1 MQIHASNHSLMPSGY
16 PAPFDPELGA
26 RCCELAADGKLL
38 PAIAKE
44 VGLSTTTIAKWRA
57 MNPIFERAFVTAR
70 DAGIDVLVD
79 TLSDIAETTPNVH
92 RARLICDNIRWI
104 AERRKRR
111 IYGASIDMSITQVP
125 ELAGT
130 LIEARR
136 RALPVSDQT
145 PALITQDVE
154 YVELIGNGTSDTE
167 SPVTKSTPNPF
178 D

>member
-1 MQIHASNHSLMPSGY
+1 MQSQVSDYSQMPSGY

-38 PAIAKE
+38 PEIAKAI
-44 VGLSTTTIAKWRA
+44 GLSTTTIAKWRA

-79 TLSDIAETTPNVH
+79 TLSDISANTPDVH
-92 RARLICDNIRWI
+92 RARLICDNIKWI

-130 LIEARR
+130 LLEARR
-136 RALPVSDQT
+136 RALPVSDQ
-145 PALITQDVE
+145 AQITDAQVTD
-154 YVELIGNGTSDTE
+154 YVLVNDAGTSDTE
-167 SPVTKSTPNPF
+167 SPAAKPIPNPF

>member
-1 MQIHASNHSLMPSGY
+1 MQSQVSNHSQMPTGY
-16 PAPFDPELGA
+16 PAPFDPEIGA

-38 PAIAKE
+38 PEIAKE
-44 VGLSTTTIAKWRA
+44 IGLSTTTIAKWRA
-57 MNPIFERAFVTAR
+57 LNPIFERAFTTAR

-79 TLSDIAETTPNVH
+79 TLSDISTNTPDVH
-92 RARLICDNIRWI
+92 RARLICDNIKWI

-111 IYGASIDMSITQVP
+111 VYGASIDMSITQVP

-136 RALPVSDQT
+136 RALPVRDQT
-145 PALITQDVE
+145 ALPEPQDVE
-154 YVELIGNGTSDTE
+154 YITVSSAGASDTE
-167 SPVTKSTPNPF
+167 SPAAGSTPNPF